1 MDRITGGVLV
11 TACLLVGAASVA
23 RGADTAGEK
32 HGGEGQPASAIKNV
46 NRLSRREKA
55 AGWKLLF
62 DGKTTNGWRNFKKTD
77 ISSGWQVVDGALCRM
92 GNDAGDIVTVDEYDN
107 FELQL
112 HYKVPAHANSGLMYR
127 VSEDKATTWW
137 TGPEI
142 QILDNTDPN
151 GDPQRAGWLYALYQ
165 SPLDRKT
172 GKPVDATKPV
182 GHWNHIRLVCNGPKV
197 EQYLN
202 GVKYAEYEI
211 GSPEWNQRLAAS
223 KFSKMDGFGRNA
235 RGRIALQGDHGNVCF
250 TNIKVRPLPAR

>member
-1 MDRITGGVLV
+1 MGRIAGAVFAATVL
-11 TACLLVGAASVA
+11 AVGATTMA
-23 RGADTAGEK
+23 RGEDTPGAK
-32 HGGEGQPASAIKNV
+32 HDAGQPASAIKNV
-46 NRLSRREKA
+46 NRLSKKEQR

-62 DGKTTNGWRNFKKTD
+62 DGKTTNGWRNFRKQD
-77 ISSGWQVVDGALCRM
+77 ISSEWKVVDGALCRM
-92 GNDAGDIVTVDEYDN
+92 GKNAGDIVTVDQYDN

-112 HYKVPAHANSGLMYR
+112 DYKVPAHANSGIMFR
-127 VSEDKATTWW
+127 VSEDKGAPWA

-165 SPLDRKT
+165 SPMDKKT

-182 GHWNHIRLVCNGPKV
+182 GHWNRVRLVCNGPKV

-211 GSPEWNQRLAAS
+211 GSQDWNTRLAAS
-223 KFSKMDGFGRNA
+223 KFSKMEGFGKNT
-235 RGRIALQGDHGNVCF
+235 RGHIALQGDHGDVCF
-250 TNIKVRPLPAR
+250 TNIKIRPLPAN